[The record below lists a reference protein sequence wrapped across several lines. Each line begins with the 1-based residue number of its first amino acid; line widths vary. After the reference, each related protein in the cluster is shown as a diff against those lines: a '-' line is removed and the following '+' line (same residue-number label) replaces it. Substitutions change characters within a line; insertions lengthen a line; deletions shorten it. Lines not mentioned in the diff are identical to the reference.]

1 MKRGALLTTINP
13 RGTSSECS
21 QCYAEI
27 VEKGYR
33 TLKCPQYGFEADRD
47 VVGKLNIRRRA
58 LRILRISGG
67 SLITLTAPK

>member
-1 MKRGALLTTINP
+1 MKRGAPLTTINP
-13 RGTSSECS
+13 RGTSSKCS

-47 VVGKLNIRRRA
+47 VVEKLNIRGRA
-58 LRILRISGG
+58 QNPENIWG